1 MKKVTVQTSWARWA
15 PIFIWTMLLS
25 WGSGALA
32 QENEIPDSVAV
43 DVEGSKTKTATEA
56 TFADAPDVANLPDA
70 ASEEEEEDSLKVDW
84 NLSFGG
90 TINTGNAQSW
100 NLKAGTGFLLSKKEH
115 RLTIDSLFNFGRA
128 RPDVLDPN
136 SSYATV
142 AKQWFFNARY
152 EYYFTDMD
160 AVWSSL
166 GLRWDP
172 LAGFDL
178 QLLASAGYLRA
189 FVKEEN
195 HLFTGRIGYSYT
207 YENYT
212 DAALANP
219 DVGIFEETSNI
230 HGLLLALDYENRLNE
245 HVALISGITYIGN
258 LSEIPAQ
265 DAKSFQDNRLYF
277 TFALLSQLS
286 DKFAFEARFLLLYDS
301 KPAGLF
307 KTDTTTLFSLVYT
320 PFKSGG

>member
-1 MKKVTVQTSWARWA
+1 MKKASVQTSWARWA
-15 PIFIWTMLLS
+15 PVFASTMLLG
-25 WGSGALA
+25 WGSSVSA
-32 QENEIPDSVAV
+32 QEDEIPDSVAV
-43 DVEGSKTKTATEA
+43 DVEGSKTETATEA
-56 TFADAPDVANLPDA
+56 RFAEAPDVESLPDEA
-70 ASEEEEEDSLKVDW
+70 AKEEDSVKVDW

-90 TINTGNAQSW
+90 AVNTGNTQSW
-100 NLKAGTGFLLSKKEH
+100 NLKAGTGFLLSKKDH
-115 RLTIDSLFNFGRA
+115 RLTIDSIFNFGRA
-128 RPDVLDPN
+128 RPDVLDPD
-136 SSYATV
+136 SSYSTV

-160 AVWSSL
+160 AIWSSL

-189 FVKEEN
+189 FIKEED

-212 DAALANP
+212 DEAVANP
-219 DVGIFEETSNI
+219 DVAIFSETSNI

-245 HVALISGITYIGN
+245 HVSLLSGITYIGN

-265 DAKSFQDNRLYF
+265 DATAFEDNRVYF
-277 TFALLSQLS
+277 TIALLSQLS
-286 DKFAFEARFLLLYDS
+286 DKFALEARFLLLYDS
-301 KPAGLF
+301 KPAGLY

-320 PFKSGG
+320 PFKSEK